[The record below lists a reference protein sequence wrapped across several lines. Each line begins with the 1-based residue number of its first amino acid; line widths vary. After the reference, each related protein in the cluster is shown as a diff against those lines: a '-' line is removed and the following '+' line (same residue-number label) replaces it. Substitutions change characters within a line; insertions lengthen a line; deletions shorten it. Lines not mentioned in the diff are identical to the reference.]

1 MTVTKPTTPGGRAP
15 GLNGFGATKS
25 REQKAAKPPRSAKTP
40 RSARPPK
47 PAATVLPEPPTRA
60 RRNPRWIALGVV
72 ALCLGA
78 LGSFFLY
85 RDLSHA
91 QTVVVVTQTVY
102 RGSVVQ
108 SDDLGIATVGDTPG
122 VRTVPADQLDSLVG
136 QRATV
141 DLAAGSLLPE
151 GVVGPVTIPAAKRTL
166 VGINLTTGRAPLGYL
181 TPGSAVRLVAVPP
194 EGAEPGFTDASS
206 NLAVQARVVD
216 STSGADGGSVF
227 VNVDV
232 GADQAVVV
240 ATLAAQNRLV
250 VVRDAER

>member
-1 MTVTKPTTPGGRAP
+1 MTVTEPTTPAVRARAVDVVRKP
-15 GLNGFGATKS
+15 
-25 REQKAAKPPRSAKTP
+25 KA
-40 RSARPPK
+40 PK
-47 PAATVLPEPPTRA
+47 PMAAPLPDPPTRA
-60 RRNPRWIALGVV
+60 RRNPRWIAIGVV

-78 LGSFFLY
+78 LGAFFLY
-85 RDLSHA
+85 TDLSRA

-108 SDDLGIATVGDTPG
+108 AEDLSIATVGDTPG
-122 VRTVPADQLDSLVG
+122 LRTVPGDQLEALVG

-141 DLAAGSLLPE
+141 DLVAGSLLPD
-151 GVVGPVTIPAAKRTL
+151 GVIGQVDVPAARRAL
-166 VGINLTTGRAPLGYL
+166 VGINLSTGRAPVGYL
-181 TPGSAVRLVAVPP
+181 TPGSAVRLIAIPP

-216 STSGADGGSVF
+216 SKAVADGVSTF
-227 VNVDV
+227 LNVDV
-232 GADQAVVV
+232 GAEQAVVV

>member
-1 MTVTKPTTPGGRAP
+1 MPRPSRA
-15 GLNGFGATKS
+15 T
-25 REQKAAKPPRSAKTP
+25 RRKAP
-40 RSARPPK
+40 
-47 PAATVLPEPPTRA
+47 PAAAALPEAPTRA

-85 RDLSHA
+85 RDLSQA
-91 QTVVVVTQTVY
+91 QTVVVVTQTVF

-108 SDDLGIATVGDTPG
+108 ADDLSVVTVGTTPG
-122 VRTVPADQLDSLVG
+122 LRTVPADQLAGLVG
-136 QRATV
+136 LRASV
-141 DLAAGSLLPE
+141 DLVAGSLLPD
-151 GVVGPVTIPAAKRTL
+151 GVIGQVAVPAAKRAL
-166 VGINLTTGRAPLGYL
+166 VGINLTTGRAPVGYL
-181 TPGSAVRLVAVPP
+181 TPGSAVRLVAIPP
-194 EGAEPGFTDASS
+194 DGAEPGFADASS

-216 STSGADGGSVF
+216 SKAGADGGSTF
-227 VNVDV
+227 LNVDV